1 MAPLNAENLGRLDDL
16 LHPDE
21 QRQENDAEDL
31 GEFSF
36 VCEPSTSDVEEPD
49 GDGGDISMQSS
60 ALNDSVS
67 SANFVQ
73 MDAVNM
79 AEISQCATIKPLD
92 TMTNNNVSGEL
103 YAAGIVPI

>member
-1 MAPLNAENLGRLDDL
+1 MVPLNAENLGRLDDL

-21 QRQENDAEDL
+21 QRRENYAEDL

-36 VCEPSTSDVEEPD
+36 VCEPSSSDVEEPD
-49 GDGGDISMQSS
+49 GDDGRDISMQSS

-103 YAAGIVPI
+103 YSR